1 METGGQRRR
10 VETET
15 DRLMRSA
22 GQTNGRFVRGGE
34 RKQEAIRQE
43 TKQEVPPGDELVMNW
58 ESKGTNW
65 FLPRVL
71 QNRP

>member
-1 METGGQRRR
+1 METGGQSRR

-15 DRLMRSA
+15 DRLMRSE

-43 TKQEVPPGDELVMNW
+43 TKQEVAPG
-58 ESKGTNW
+58 
-65 FLPRVL
+65 
-71 QNRP
+71 